1 MRDSGVHSRPIFDPR
16 DCDMPGFTRSSFH
29 PSAHRCRLLCSLAV
43 LTLATGAGA
52 VLAASPETPRASA
65 DAPTTLPTRFADFD
79 AYVESVRKT
88 FEVPGIAV
96 AVVKDG
102 EIVFERGYG
111 DRVLVGGAAGKAPVD
126 AHTLFAIASNTKA
139 FTATALNLLAEDGK
153 LKLDD
158 RVIDHLPWF
167 QMADPY
173 VTREMRVRDLLAHR
187 SGLGLGAGD
196 LLYWP
201 TTTYTG
207 EEVARRLRHVPLTGS
222 FRDRYAYDNILYG
235 VAQLVVEQ
243 VSGLSFEAFLRTRIF
258 TPLGMDETRYNSD
271 ALTPRDR
278 NVATGYALADF
289 KDLQPAP
296 RLTWHNASG
305 AGGLYASA
313 HDMAKWMRLQLAG
326 GAYRDANGV
335 ERRMFSEK
343 TQQQMWSAITPL
355 PVSQPSVP
363 ELLPAKPNFVAYG
376 QGWMLSDYRG
386 HKLVWHTGGWPGMV
400 SRLTLLPERGLGVVV
415 LTNAELGGAFNAI
428 TLRVLDAYLDAPNTD
443 WNAAYGAALAKSR
456 KNADD
461 SWAKHEAARA
471 RDSTPSLP
479 LAGYAGTY
487 RDPWYGDI
495 SIGEENG
502 KLRLKFS
509 RTPSLV
515 GTLSHWQHDTFIVRW
530 DERWLNAD
538 AFVTFAL
545 DADGKVREAG
555 MQAISPN
562 TDFSFNFHDLVLRPV
577 VEAGR

>member
-1 MRDSGVHSRPIFDPR
+1 MPGPNPALSSRPV
-16 DCDMPGFTRSSFH
+16 
-29 PSAHRCRLLCSLAV
+29 RLRWLACCIG
-43 LTLATGAGA
+43 LGLTTLAGATISA
-52 VLAASPETPRASA
+52 PLETAARTAQTAA
-65 DAPTTLPTRFADFD
+65 DLPAQFADFD

-111 DRVLVGGAAGKAPVD
+111 DRMLVEGAPGKAPVD

-139 FTATALNLLAEDGK
+139 FTATALNLLAEEGK

-167 QMADPY
+167 QMSDPY
-173 VTREMRVRDLLAHR
+173 ITREMRVRDLLAHR

-207 EEVARRLRHVPLTGS
+207 EEVARRLRHVPLSGS

-235 VAQLVVEQ
+235 VAQLVVEEVDGQ
-243 VSGLSFEAFLRTRIF
+243 PFEAFLRTRIF
-258 TPLGMDETRYNSD
+258 APLGMDETRYNSD
-271 ALTPRDR
+271 ALKPGDR

-296 RLTWHNASG
+296 RLTWHNVSG
-305 AGGLYASA
+305 AGGVYASA

-326 GAYRDANGV
+326 GVYRDARGA
-335 ERRMFSEK
+335 EQRMFTEK
-343 TQQQMWSAITPL
+343 TQQQMWTAITPI
-355 PVSQPSVP
+355 PVAQPSVP

-386 HKLVWHTGGWPGMV
+386 RKLVWHTGGWPGMV
-400 SRLTLLPERGLGVVV
+400 SRLTLVPEHKLGVVV
-415 LTNAELGGAFNAI
+415 LTNAELGGAFNAV
-428 TLRVLDAYLDAPNTD
+428 TLRVLDAFLDAPKTD

-471 RDSTPSLP
+471 RDSQPSLP
-479 LAGYAGTY
+479 PTGYAGTY
-487 RDPWYGDI
+487 RDPWYGDV
-495 SIGEENG
+495 SIAREGDA
-502 KLRLKFS
+502 LRMKFS
-509 RTPSLV
+509 RTPSLT

-562 TDFSFNFHDLVLRPV
+562 TDFSFDFHDLVLKPI
-577 VEAGR
+577 VEQK

>member
-1 MRDSGVHSRPIFDPR
+1 
-16 DCDMPGFTRSSFH
+16 MPGLNNLSNRTPLR
-29 PSAHRCRLLCSLAV
+29 PSPCRRWLACCI
-43 LTLATGAGA
+43 GS
-52 VLAASPETPRASA
+52 VLAASAGVAVSAPPETPAVTA
-65 DAPTTLPTRFADFD
+65 HAQAPAALPAQFADFD

-88 FEVPGIAV
+88 FEVPGISV

-111 DRVLVGGAAGKAPVD
+111 DRELVGGAPGKAPAD

-139 FTATALNLLAEDGK
+139 FTATALNLLAEEGK

-167 QMADPY
+167 QMSDPY
-173 VTREMRVRDLLAHR
+173 VTREMRIRDLLAHR

-207 EEVARRLRHVPLTGS
+207 EEVARRLRHVPLSGS

-235 VAQLVVEQ
+235 VAQLVVEE
-243 VSGLSFEAFLRTRIF
+243 VSGQSFEAFLRTRIF
-258 TPLGMDETRYNSD
+258 APLGMDETRYNSD
-271 ALTPRDR
+271 ALKPGDR

-296 RLTWHNASG
+296 RLTWHNAAG

-326 GAYRDANGV
+326 GVYRDASGA
-335 ERRMFSEK
+335 EQRMFSEK
-343 TQQQMWSAITPL
+343 SQQQMWSAITPL
-355 PVSQPSVP
+355 PVAQPSVP

-386 HKLVWHTGGWPGMV
+386 RKLVWHTGGWPGMV
-400 SRLTLLPERGLGVVV
+400 SRLTLVPEHKLGVVV

-428 TLRVLDAYLDAPNTD
+428 TLRALDAYLDAPKTD

-456 KNADD
+456 KSADD

-471 RDSTPSLP
+471 RDSKPSLP
-479 LAGYAGTY
+479 LADYAATY
-487 RDPWYGDI
+487 RDPWYGDV
-495 SIGEENG
+495 SILQEGG
-502 KLRLKFS
+502 KLRMKFS

-515 GTLSHWQHDTFIVRW
+515 GTLSHWQHDTYIVRW

-538 AFVTFAL
+538 AFVNFAL

-562 TDFSFNFHDLVLRPV
+562 TDFSFDFHDLVLKPV
-577 VEAGR
+577 R

>member
-1 MRDSGVHSRPIFDPR
+1 
-16 DCDMPGFTRSSFH
+16 MPGLIRAPLRPYPRFH
-29 PSAHRCRLLCSLAV
+29 WLACCIGLLLASTIGTAVSA
-43 LTLATGAGA
+43 G
-52 VLAASPETPRASA
+52 PETPAA
-65 DAPTTLPTRFADFD
+65 ATQAPAALPAQFADFD

-111 DRVLVGGAAGKAPVD
+111 DRELVNGAPGKAPVD

-139 FTATALNLLAEDGK
+139 FTATALNLLAEEGK

-243 VSGLSFEAFLRTRIF
+243 VSGQSFEAFLNTRIF
-258 TPLGMDETRYNSD
+258 VPLGMDETRYNSD
-271 ALTPRDR
+271 ALKPGDR

-296 RLTWHNASG
+296 RLTWHNAAG

-326 GAYRDANGV
+326 GVYRDASGA
-335 ERRMFSEK
+335 EQRMFTEK

-355 PVSQPSVP
+355 PVAQPSVP

-386 HKLVWHTGGWPGMV
+386 RKLVWHTGGWPGMV
-400 SRLTLLPERGLGVVV
+400 SRLTLVPEHKLGVIV
-415 LTNAELGGAFNAI
+415 LTNAELGGAFNAV
-428 TLRVLDAYLDAPNTD
+428 TLRALDAYLDAPKTD

-461 SWAKHEAARA
+461 SWAKHEAARVK
-471 RDSTPSLP
+471 DSSPSLA
-479 LAGYAGTY
+479 LTGYARTY
-487 RDPWYGDI
+487 RDPWYGDV
-495 SIGEENG
+495 SITQERGA
-502 KLRLKFS
+502 LRMKFS

-545 DADGKVREAG
+545 DADSKVREAG

-562 TDFSFNFHDLVLRPV
+562 TDFSFDFHDLVLKPV
-577 VEAGR
+577 AETK